1 MGLNRGEML
10 TWSGHMIHLDCPSVE
25 KIYLEDI
32 SHPLSQLCRY
42 SGGTVIFYSV
52 AQHSLN
58 AYRLSREFYY
68 DEKTQLYLL
77 LHDASE
83 AYLSDLPTPVKKLLP
98 GYLEMEGRLM
108 ESIHHHFGLEVPDP
122 HYQRMIDMVDSDLL
136 AYEIPALIPN
146 LEEIKPDIPLL
157 DIELDFQVRDPD
169 RVRLEFE
176 ETVKKLVKKL

>member
-1 MGLNRGEML
+1 MSLNRGEML

-25 KIYLEDI
+25 EIYLEDI

-42 SGGTVIFYSV
+42 SGGTAIFYSV

-83 AYLSDLPTPVKKLLP
+83 AYLSDVPTPVKKMLP
-98 GYLEMEGRLM
+98 GYLEIEERLM
-108 ESIHHHFGLEVPDP
+108 EIIYLHFGLGFPSS
-122 HYQRMIDMVDSDLL
+122 HYQRMIDMVDRDLL
-136 AYEIPALIPN
+136 AYEIPELIPN

-157 DIELDFQVRDPD
+157 DIDLDFKIRDPYQVRT
-169 RVRLEFE
+169 EFE
-176 ETVKKLVKKL
+176 DTVKQLMKKL